1 MAAVHQR
8 LMIREMRVV
17 QEEAPPR
24 SRQMHRE
31 RKCKLDGVEGVVGKD
46 EGEAEGEAGADE
58 GVGWRSYRRRRD
70 GCGRWARRQR
80 RQGSSA
86 SSSRAVKFVDL
97 LREGV
102 VSKEEYER
110 LVEPVKARKRKA
122 ERMAEQTRQPPS
134 VRAGTVHRWTPAAL
148 ASYES
153 STMQGSESA
162 DRAPG

>member
-1 MAAVHQR
+1 MDAVQTAAG
-8 LMIREMRVV
+8 RVRKIGTS
-17 QEEAPPR
+17 ATA
-24 SRQMHRE
+24 SRTP
-31 RKCKLDGVEGVVGKD
+31 V
-46 EGEAEGEAGADE
+46 
-58 GVGWRSYRRRRD
+58 
-70 GCGRWARRQR
+70 
-80 RQGSSA
+80 

-110 LVEPVKARKRKA
+110 LVQPVKERKRKA
-122 ERMAEQTRQPPS
+122 ERMADRESQPPS
-134 VRAGTVHRWTPAAL
+134 VRAGAVHRWTLAAL